1 MAVAPCSVPESAGAA
16 SVSIFAAL
24 PTNPTPTTSGGGLP
38 GTDAIASAIASVL
51 NAWSNLL
58 ATNSAE
64 GAEIIIA
71 PLIAAIRNG
80 EQSFVVHTPLNL
92 VNALANT
99 IGMNQI
105 MPLLHSV
112 VGTAYLFAA
121 LSYVGH
127 HYWGWAGLP
136 ESLQRIGITVV
147 LVGSSFQLC
156 DFSLMMMDA
165 LSSGIAASIPD
176 FPKLVGIN
184 PIALV
189 FFLILWGFLLLRLG
203 LVMGK
208 RIAWLAILKVAAPLA
223 LMTFIHGKSAWIAS
237 MWAKLWIGWLIG
249 QVLVL
254 LALALSIA
262 FINIGGFAG
271 YVLSCAC
278 LMVAHDAVYIFA
290 PKDAG
295 LSVNVGPIRRI

>member
-1 MAVAPCSVPESAGAA
+1 MSGGF
-16 SVSIFAAL
+16 FAAL
-24 PTNPTPTTSGGGLP
+24 PTNPNPTPGGTGGGLP
-38 GTDAIASAIASVL
+38 GTEAIGNAIASAL
-51 NAWSNLL
+51 NAWSSFV

-64 GAEIIIA
+64 GAEIILA
-71 PLIAAIRNG
+71 PLIIAIKNS
-80 EQSFVVHTPLNL
+80 EQSFVVHTPMNL
-92 VNALANT
+92 VNALSDT

-105 MPLLHSV
+105 MPLLHAI

-156 DFSLMMMDA
+156 DFSLVMVDSLA
-165 LSSGIAASIPD
+165 FGIAASMPD
-176 FPKLVGIN
+176 FPKLVGID
-184 PIALV
+184 PTALV
-189 FFLILWGFLLLRLG
+189 FFLILWGWLLVRLG

-208 RIAWLAILKVAAPLA
+208 RIVWLAILKVSAPLA
-223 LMTFIHGKSAWIAS
+223 LMTFIHSKSAWIAS

-254 LALALSIA
+254 LALALSVA
-262 FINIGGFAG
+262 FIDIGGFAG
-271 YVLSCAC
+271 YLLSCAA

-295 LSVNVGPIRRI
+295 LSVNIGPIRKIG